1 MIDTRRQE
9 LAEFLQAMRQ
19 RGSPEA
25 FGFPSGSRRRTQG
38 LRREEVAQLAGIS
51 ATWYTWIE
59 QAREINVSAEA
70 LDRLANALK
79 LSKSE
84 RSYLFDMADRRDPY
98 AQHNEADA
106 APDVLI
112 QMLQQMALPAYIM
125 GRTWDV
131 LAWNNAA
138 SALFK
143 GWLDQAANAKPSA
156 PDARPPNL
164 LRFVFLQPHATTFV
178 VDWELRARRL
188 VAEFRADCR
197 ARLEEPDVK
206 QLVDE
211 LSNSSAAFSQFW
223 KQHDVLER
231 QGGQRAFLH
240 PDKGLIEY
248 QQVTLRPVEQEQLKL
263 VLLQPL
269 SERLKG

>member
-1 MIDTRRQE
+1 MDTRRQE

-25 FGFPSGSRRRTQG
+25 FGFPSGARRRTQG

-59 QAREINVSAEA
+59 QARDINVSPEA

-84 RSYLFDMADRRDPY
+84 RSYLFDMADRRDPQ
-98 AQHNEADA
+98 AQHSEVDS
-106 APDVLI
+106 APETLI
-112 QMLQQMALPAYIM
+112 QMLMYIDIPAYIM

-131 LAWNNAA
+131 LAWNQAA
-138 SALFK
+138 SALFS
-143 GWLDQAANAKPSA
+143 GWLDNVDAASP
-156 PDARPPNL
+156 RPNL
-164 LRFVFLQPHATTFV
+164 RRFVCPHKPAQDFV
-178 VDWELRARRL
+178 VNWDMRARRL

-197 ARLEEPDVK
+197 TRLEEPEVK

-211 LSNSSAAFSQFW
+211 LSNSSEAFNQYW

-231 QGGQRAFLH
+231 QGGQREFNH
-240 PDKGLIEY
+240 PQRGLIEY

-263 VLLQPL
+263 VLLQPA
-269 SERLKG
+269 